1 LNAMICTPGWLGVQ
15 ITGWVAHG
23 ASLLTH
29 ITNQVA
35 SCVMSIILF
44 VLTLRHGQKADAAAA
59 KLSNA

>member
-29 ITNQVA
+29 ITNQEA
-35 SCVMSIILF
+35 ECIELDKWRNTDLKPDITQSY
-44 VLTLRHGQKADAAAA
+44 
-59 KLSNA
+59 